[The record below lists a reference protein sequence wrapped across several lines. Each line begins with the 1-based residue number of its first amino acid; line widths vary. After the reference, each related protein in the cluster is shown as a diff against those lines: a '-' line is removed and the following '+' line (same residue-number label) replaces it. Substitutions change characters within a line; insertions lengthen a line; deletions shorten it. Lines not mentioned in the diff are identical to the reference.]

1 MKELAKIVS
10 DAQWFRDRVEAT
22 GLADL
27 AKTGFEHLDPCL
39 ISVFVERWHTD
50 TSPFDMHVGE
60 ITVTLDDVSCL
71 LHVPINGRLLDHT
84 LISKDQAIDALVN
97 LLGAQLADAL
107 DEYENTKGNHVMLTY
122 LKRLFTNHLA
132 HVAVLTSLGDEDS
145 CERYRRYA
153 LPSKF
158 T

>member
-1 MKELAKIVS
+1 LELVLVSHRKKMKELAKIVS

-39 ISVFVERWHTD
+39 IS
-50 TSPFDMHVGE
+50 
-60 ITVTLDDVSCL
+60 
-71 LHVPINGRLLDHT
+71 
-84 LISKDQAIDALVN
+84 AIDALVN